1 MGVMEVQK
9 FGAHAPNPI
18 VILPVERARVDGPL
32 VQFVPVRR
40 YRSPDS
46 SQLRLAAA
54 DGLRFAD
61 MRRMYYDKRP
71 LMNEGTP
78 AKPTGASGEMLW
90 GFWYPALRSDHVRG
104 RHLART
110 MLLEVP
116 LLFGRDAAGKP
127 FALRDICPHR
137 AYPLSFGE
145 FDGESVECAYHGW
158 KFDAHT
164 GQCRHIPSLTADSK
178 LKCER
183 ISAGS
188 FPCAEHDGYVWAFMT
203 NPEGRALAANYAV
216 PPVPELPTFSQHYKI
231 AHLAADLP
239 CNVDHGIIGLMDPAH
254 GPFVHQAWW
263 WRTRRSIRDKAK
275 QFEPIPNGFRM
286 SAHAP
291 SANSAPYKIL
301 KLITGEPATTMID
314 FVLPNQRF
322 EQIRAGKY
330 WLSSR
335 TTVTPIRHDLCRL
348 DFVAAWNILPWFPIV
363 SFIIRVL
370 GPRFIRQDTTV
381 IEKQGLGLKYED
393 RMMLVDDADRQ
404 ARWYFELKAAHL
416 ESQRTGQP
424 MHHPVAGP
432 VTLRWRS

>member
-1 MGVMEVQK
+1 VR
-9 FGAHAPNPI
+9 FAS
-18 VILPVERARVDGPL
+18 ARVDGPPDR
-32 VQFVPVRR
+32 FVPVPLYCRLEFALLSLALLCG
-40 YRSPDS
+40 SPS
-46 SQLRLAAA
+46 L
-54 DGLRFAD
+54 
-61 MRRMYYDKRP
+61 YYDIRP
-71 LMNEGTP
+71 LMNESDSEKSTNGLR
-78 AKPTGASGEMLW
+78 EMLW
-90 GFWYPALRSDHVRG
+90 GFWYPALPSARVRG
-104 RHLART
+104 RDLARA

-116 LLFGRDAAGKP
+116 LVIGRDSAGKP

-137 AYPLSFGE
+137 AFPLSFGQ
-145 FDGESVECAYHGW
+145 FDGTSVECAYHGW
-158 KFDAHT
+158 QFDAHT

-183 ISAGS
+183 IYAGS
-188 FPCAEHDGYVWAFMT
+188 FPCEERNGHFWVYMT
-203 NPEGRALAANYAV
+203 NREGRALAPGAAI
-216 PPVPELPTFSQHYKI
+216 PPAPELPTFSHTYKI
-231 AHLAADLP
+231 AHLSEDLP
-239 CNVDHGIIGLMDPAH
+239 CGVDQGIIGLMDPAH

-263 WRTRRSIRDKAK
+263 WRSRHSIRDKAK

-286 SAHAP
+286 SPHAP
-291 SANSAPYKIL
+291 SANSAPYKLL
-301 KLITGEPATTMID
+301 KFITGEPATTMID

-335 TTVTPIRHDLCRL
+335 TTVTPIRRDLCRL

-363 SFIIRVL
+363 SFIIHVL
-370 GPRFIRQDTTV
+370 GPRFIRQDTEV
-381 IEKQGLGLKYED
+381 IKKQSLGLKYED

-416 ESQRTGQP
+416 ESQKTGEP